1 MEKNFWLER
10 WQQGLIGFH
19 QEQINPY
26 LVQNWPQLGAKA
38 GDTVL
43 VPLCGKSKDMV
54 WLHQQGMQVLGI
66 ELSAMAVE
74 AFCVENQ
81 LHARQDMYGA
91 FSRWRAPGYELLCG
105 DLFNVMPDATKHCRF
120 VYDRASLIALPP
132 EIRQQYAAHLGDLL
146 VPGSKVLLVTM
157 EYPQHEMQGPPFSV
171 SENEVRDLYSHH
183 FNVEK
188 VSHVDVLSASPR
200 FRERGLSA
208 MIEAIYI
215 MVRKA
220 PLHAPLH

>member
-19 QEQINPY
+19 QEQVNSY
-26 LVQNWPQLGAKA
+26 LTKNWPELGAQA
-38 GDTVL
+38 GDKVF

-54 WLHQQGMQVLGI
+54 WLHQQGMQVRGV

-74 AFCVENQ
+74 AFFAENQ
-81 LHARQDMYGA
+81 LAAHQDTQGH

-105 DLFNVMPDATKHCRF
+105 DFFSVIPTDTQHHRF

-132 EIRQQYAAHLGDLL
+132 EIRQKYAKHLSDLL

-171 SENEVRDLYSHH
+171 HEDEVRGLYSHN
-183 FNVEK
+183 FSIEK
-188 VSHVDVLSASPR
+188 VVQVDVLSESPR
-200 FRERGLSA
+200 FRERGLSQ
-208 MIEAIYI
+208 MIETTYI
-215 MVRKA
+215 MVRK
-220 PLHAPLH
+220 